1 MLTDRQRVGLL
12 LPVQVMLTVLVHGVD
27 DPEHED
33 AKLCRE
39 LLVQASEEPLGDLPP
54 DKKVKVM
61 RRVLRL
67 HDEVSRPYT
76 KEGMR
81 ADKYGLIAYYWLKA
95 LTDADYLI
103 LGAESAFSKALDL
116 FLPAIGHVTEI
127 EKVDKSAQK
136 NARKFLTHLQRLGYY
151 TGVGIVD
158 AA

>member
-1 MLTDRQRVGLL
+1 MLTDRQRVELL
-12 LPVQVMLTVLVHGVD
+12 LPVQVMLTVLIHGVD

-33 AKLCRE
+33 AKRCRE
-39 LLVQASEEPLGDLPP
+39 FLVQASEEPLRDLPA
-54 DKKVKVM
+54 DKREKVM
-61 RRVLRL
+61 RRVIRL

-95 LTDADYLI
+95 LIDEDYLI
-103 LGAESAFSKALDL
+103 LGAESLFSKAMDL
-116 FLPAIGHVTEI
+116 FLPAIEHATEI

-136 NARKFLTHLQRLGYY
+136 SARKFLAQLQRLGYY
-151 TGVGIVD
+151 QGVRFTV